1 MEARAKSP
9 ESECDMYIYDL
20 VTQLQDFMLYQL
32 D

>member
-1 MEARAKSP
+1 MEACAKSP
-9 ESECDMYIYDL
+9 ESECDMYICGL